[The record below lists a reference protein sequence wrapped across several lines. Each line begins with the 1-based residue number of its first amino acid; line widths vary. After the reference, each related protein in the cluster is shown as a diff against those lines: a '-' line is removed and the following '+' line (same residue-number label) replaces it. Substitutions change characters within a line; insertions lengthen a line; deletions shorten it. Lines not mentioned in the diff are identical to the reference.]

1 MIIENK
7 DLRNKYQV
15 FKSRVQ
21 AGEFL
26 SNYLTKAPIDLV
38 LGIPNGGVPVVYG
51 LCSKIQIPEINLFM
65 IKKIQLPHTTEAGF
79 GAVTPDGKLF
89 LNSEL
94 MEHYQL
100 TENQVKQQVKNAQD
114 GIEQRL
120 DGIAS
125 GYSMIAACNWLKDKE
140 AKKVIIAVP
149 TAPLHSLNRIEHLT
163 DKIICLNIRTGF
175 HFAVADA
182 YKRWYDVPNDEAKKY
197 LEKIMKS

>member
-100 TENQVKQQVKNAQD
+100 TENQV
-114 GIEQRL
+114 
-120 DGIAS
+120 
-125 GYSMIAACNWLKDKE
+125 
-140 AKKVIIAVP
+140 
-149 TAPLHSLNRIEHLT
+149 
-163 DKIICLNIRTGF
+163 
-175 HFAVADA
+175 
-182 YKRWYDVPNDEAKKY
+182 
-197 LEKIMKS
+197 